1 MRKNPQVLH
10 IGFSKC
16 ASTYLRALFRGHPRI
31 HLAFKTG
38 YFTPFL
44 ASTMTFPQYQEFF
57 SEDPRAIN
65 VESDEHLTLPGI
77 HPDLGVRAT
86 NLGQFAEVADKIRET
101 VPDVRLIMV
110 VRNQASLIVS
120 RYSEYLIQ
128 GGSLSFEEFADA
140 LLGRASGRNEHF
152 QNYYFQ
158 ILRILEQRFP
168 REQLLVLLQ
177 EEMRDDTAATIERIS
192 RFCGLDSPLVMP
204 KGMLSERRSLSVS
217 GMRLLAAIN
226 RVLVRQS
233 SIGGAPPQTRVPLVA
248 YLTVVK
254 SVRALDYY
262 LLRHMSADAKSLLT
276 KQRVKTIQEAF
287 ASDNLDFQAHLAKDL
302 VRMGYL
308 PSPASGSTRGRLDQ

>member
-16 ASTYLRALFRGHPRI
+16 ASTYLRALFRGHPRV

-44 ASTMTFPQYQEFF
+44 AATMTFQQYQEYF
-57 SEDPRAIN
+57 SDDPRTIN

-77 HPDLGVRAT
+77 HPVLGVRAT
-86 NLGQFAEVADKIRET
+86 NLGQFAEVADRIRDAL
-101 VPDVRLIMV
+101 PDVRLIMV

-128 GGSLSFEEFADA
+128 GGSLSFDDFADA
-140 LLGRASGRNEHF
+140 LLGRTIGRNDHF

-158 ILRILEQRFP
+158 IVRLLEQRFS

-177 EEMRDDTAATIERIS
+177 EEMRDDTPATIERIS
-192 RFCGLDSPLVMP
+192 RFCGLDTPLAIR
-204 KGMLSERRSLSVS
+204 KGMLSERRSLSVA
-217 GMRLLAAIN
+217 GMRLLAALN

-233 SIGGAPPQTRVPLVA
+233 SIGGAPPRTRVPLVA

-254 SVRALDYY
+254 AVRALDYY
-262 LLRHMSADAKSLLT
+262 LLRHMSADARSLLT
-276 KQRVKTIQEAF
+276 KERVRDIQAAF
-287 ASDNLDFQAHLAKDL
+287 ASDNLDFQTHMARDL
-302 VRMGYL
+302 VRLGYL
-308 PSPASGSTRGRLDQ
+308 PSHAHGLAPGRLHQ

>member
-16 ASTYLRALFRGHPRI
+16 ASTYLRALFRGHPRV

-44 ASTMTFPQYQEFF
+44 AAGMTFREYQGFF
-57 SEDPRAIN
+57 SDDSGTVN

-77 HPDLGVRAT
+77 HPALGVRAT
-86 NLGQFAEVADKIRET
+86 NLGQLAEVADRIRAT
-101 VPDVRLIMV
+101 LPDVRLIMV

-128 GGSLSFEEFADA
+128 GGALSFDEFADA
-140 LLGRASGRNEHF
+140 LLGRTSGRNDHF
-152 QNYYFQ
+152 QNFYFQ
-158 ILRILEQRFP
+158 IVQLFERRFS

-177 EEMRDDTAATIERIS
+177 EEMREDTASTIERIS
-192 RFCGLDSPLVMP
+192 RFCGLETPLVIR
-204 KGMLSERRSLSVS
+204 KGMLSERRSLSVI

-226 RVLVRQS
+226 RVLVRRS
-233 SIGGAPPQTRVPLVA
+233 SIGGAPPETRVPLAV

-254 SVRALDYY
+254 CVRAADYY
-262 LLRHMSADAKSLLT
+262 LLRRMSADAKSLLT
-276 KQRVKTIQEAF
+276 DERVRDIQEAF
-287 ASDNLDFQAHLAKDL
+287 ASDNLEFQAHMAKDL
-302 VRMGYL
+302 VRWGYL
-308 PSPASGSTRGRLDQ
+308 PPASGPAPGPPRQ